1 MFDTTKA
8 FSGLSADNLDAA
20 EAFYGGVLGL
30 AVERNDA
37 GMLVITLGSGGRI
50 LVYPKRDH
58 VPATFTVLNF
68 PVADVHAAVAD
79 LVALG
84 VTMQRYDG
92 MPQDADGVMR
102 AHGPEIAWFTDPA
115 GNVISVVE
123 DV

>member
-1 MFDTTKA
+1 MFDTTRA
-8 FSGLSADNLDAA
+8 FSGFSVKNLDAA
-20 EAFYGGVLGL
+20 EAFYGGTLGL
-30 AVERNDA
+30 AVERNEM

-50 LVYPKRDH
+50 LLYPKRDH

-68 PVADVHAAVAD
+68 PVADVRSAVAD
-79 LVALG
+79 LTAAGVA
-84 VTMQRYDG
+84 MKYYEG

-102 AHGPEIAWFTDPA
+102 GHGAEIAWFTDPA